1 MAKAQRQRPEKRR
14 VGNSCLFHIL
24 FSLSLPRK
32 VLSFNG
38 YGGKV
43 YCAHSNFSVSSLSL
57 NFETETKWRLVEKQR
72 WLSSA

>member
-1 MAKAQRQRPEKRR
+1 MFYLLQTKTAGGKF
-14 VGNSCLFHIL
+14 LFHIL
-24 FSLSLPRK
+24 FLLSLPHK

-57 NFETETKWRLVEKQR
+57 NFETETKWRLVEKQW